1 MTTYRRRIQQLH
13 VRMVMSAV
21 LYIGFMIAAVSGGR
35 IERDVGQGELG
46 IMLLLLLGAML
57 LLPRSAMPAGRAP
70 APRNEEEADQQ
81 FVQRSQLRRLTRLAL
96 YIRLF
101 YLGMA
106 LFVLFVVPR
115 LFGGIPA

>member
-1 MTTYRRRIQQLH
+1 MNSYRRRIQQLH

-21 LYIGFMIAAVSGGR
+21 LYIGFLIAAVSGGR
-35 IERDVGQGELG
+35 IDRNVGQGELG

-57 LLPRSAMPAGRAP
+57 LLPRSAMPPGRAV
-70 APRNEEEADQQ
+70 APRNEAEADEQ
-81 FVQRSQLRRLTRLAL
+81 FVQRSRLRHLTRLAL

-101 YLGMA
+101 YFAMA

-115 LFGGIPA
+115 LFGGIPS